1 MATLGGWNALGA
13 TKIGI
18 GGRLKKWEKFIITI
32 ACMEK
37 IERRASNTKHNI
49 IEGGWQRRMTKESQK
64 KC

>member
-37 IERRASNTKHNI
+37 IERRASNT
-49 IEGGWQRRMTKESQK
+49 TS
-64 KC
+64 